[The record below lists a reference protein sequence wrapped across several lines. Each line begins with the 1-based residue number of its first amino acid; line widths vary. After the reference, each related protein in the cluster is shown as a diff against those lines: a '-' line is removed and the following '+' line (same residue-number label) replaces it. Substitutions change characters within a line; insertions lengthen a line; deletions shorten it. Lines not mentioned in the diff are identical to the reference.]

1 MHRHRRH
8 HSQELTNVQY
18 TPELARLELTRE
30 ADDRLTR
37 IEISQ
42 QELTRRLSA
51 VRAEKSPPSSLLFR
65 YCLLLLAPARSL
77 CRSKQMC

>member
-1 MHRHRRH
+1 M
-8 HSQELTNVQY
+8 QY

-51 VRAEKSPPSSLLFR
+51 VRAEKHTTVFSPLPLLSSSASACAQPVLLKANV
-65 YCLLLLAPARSL
+65 LI
-77 CRSKQMC
+77 